1 MARGWY
7 EDHAGIQTFQ
17 LTPDQANQAATT
29 PIGII
34 APGDA
39 GPKIMLSEDAAGT
52 WVFADDYVFRL
63 DPGDPQPTTLR
74 ALAFGRPAANQQIDL
89 VIDNSAM
96 QQQVQQGPVP
106 GPPVGV
112 PEGKVSE
119 ASRGAFPL
127 SVTTGTDGTVEL
139 QLVGSDPR
147 NPRGY
152 IDGQVYGVR
161 FDWNGVDRSAFQ
173 TEPMNLISVLVWD
186 AYELDRKPTWIE
198 DVQPIFQKYA
208 DLYPVMRRVLDLGDY
223 ASVKRNAVALQY
235 NFDTTVDDPNYM
247 PVVRDLSSAK
257 HAMIKTWLADP
268 VYMWIESVADLRRAL
283 QQAIELEHS
292 TIPPYLTALFSI
304 KDGRNQEVAEIIR
317 SVVIEEMLHM
327 ALACNLLNA
336 VGGAPAIDTAGFVP
350 KYPTRMPGGLHPGL
364 VVSLKKASIEHIRD
378 VFMAIEEPEKT
389 IDPDVHSR
397 LTIGWFYAQ
406 IEAALERLHMQP
418 GVNLFSG
425 KSARQVSG
433 WDPPRSFEL
442 FAVTDLETARR
453 AIREIR
459 DQGEGASAID
469 PDVGPGQ
476 ELAHYYKFEEIVRG
490 RRLVVH
496 AGGYDFTGAEIAFD
510 PDGVWPMVDNPS
522 TASLPSPS
530 LARVRS
536 EEFNEQYAALL
547 ALLHRTFNGETD
559 QMGPAI
565 NLMWSLEVIGKGL
578 VQTPIYPDSAETA
591 GPSFEYPGVAPAEEP
606 GVSPN
611 HRFKPRTL
619 KGQPETR

>member
-1 MARGWY
+1 
-7 EDHAGIQTFQ
+7 
-17 LTPDQANQAATT
+17 
-29 PIGII
+29 
-34 APGDA
+34 
-39 GPKIMLSEDAAGT
+39 
-52 WVFADDYVFRL
+52 
-63 DPGDPQPTTLR
+63 
-74 ALAFGRPAANQQIDL
+74 
-89 VIDNSAM
+89 VIDNLTM

-112 PEGKVSE
+112 PEGVVTE
-119 ASRGAFPL
+119 ATRGAFPL
-127 SVTTGTDGTVEL
+127 SVTTGEDGMVQL
-139 QLVGSDPR
+139 DLVGSDPG

-152 IDGQVYGVR
+152 VDGQVYGVR
-161 FDWNGVDRSAFQ
+161 YDWNGVDRSAFKD
-173 TEPMNLISVLVWD
+173 EPMNLISVLVWD
-186 AYELDRKPTWIE
+186 AYELDGKPTWIE
-198 DVQPIFQKYA
+198 HVQPIFQQYA
-208 DLYPVMRRVLDLGDY
+208 NLYPVMRRILDLDDY
-223 ASVKRNAVALQY
+223 ASVKRNVVALQF
-235 NFDTTVDDPNYM
+235 NFDLRVEDPNYM
-247 PVVRDLSSAK
+247 PVVRDLSTAK
-257 HAMIKTWLADP
+257 RTMIKTWLADP
-268 VYMWIESVADLRRAL
+268 AYMRIDSVADLQRAL

-304 KDGRNQEVAEIIR
+304 KDGRNREVAEIIE
-317 SVVIEEMLHM
+317 SIVLEEMLHM

-350 KYPTRMPGGLHPGL
+350 KYPTTMPGGLHPGL

-378 VFMAIEEPEKT
+378 VFMTIEEPEET
-389 IDPDVHSR
+389 IDPDVHYG

-406 IEAALERLHMQP
+406 IEAALERLDTQP

-425 KSARQVSG
+425 DPKRQVSG
-433 WDPPRSFEL
+433 WDPPRTTEL
-442 FAVTDLETARR
+442 FAVTNLETARQ

-459 DQGEGASAID
+459 DQGEGASPID

-496 AGGYDFTGAEIAFD
+496 EGGYDFTGAEIAFD

-559 QMGPAI
+559 LIGPAI
-565 NLMWSLEVIGKGL
+565 NLMWSLEVAGKGL
-578 VQTPIYPDSAETA
+578 VQTPIYPDSAVTA
-591 GPSFEYPGVAPAEEP
+591 GPSFEYPGASPAEEP
-606 GVSPN
+606 KASPN
-611 HRFKPRTL
+611 QRFKPATM
-619 KGQPETR
+619 KGQPVTR